1 MGPWCHIHRPGPCGP
16 LPPVRSQGGRSPPG
30 WWASTLIVEGLC
42 LALKTVGGKLMDF
55 MPVHLVGQIC
65 SSSDYL
71 FFTRR
76 NAPGFSENLGSL
88 VWGASWLQ
96 LLQALCDVGSSPAWG
111 ARLVWPSRPCGTWS
125 SAVGAALPGLWCLLV
140 PLPAYSVPRCSTSAW
155 PWSTDSSVGLP
166 PGCLLTPGLCRGHM
180 QGPPLLGA
188 SAQLHSSHQ
197 PEGLSP
203 Q

>member
-96 LLQALCDVGSSPAWG
+96 LLQALCDVGSSACLG
-111 ARLVWPSRPCGTWS
+111 
-125 SAVGAALPGLWCLLV
+125 GAARVAFQALWHMELCGRSRSARSLV
-140 PLPAYSVPRCSTSAW
+140 PLGAPPSVQCSTVLHVSVAMVHRQLSWPASRLSAH
-155 PWSTDSSVGLP
+155 PRALQRPHAGPTP
-166 PGCLLTPGLCRGHM
+166 PGGLGSAALLP
-180 QGPPLLGA
+180 
-188 SAQLHSSHQ
+188 SA
-197 PEGLSP
+197 
-203 Q
+203 